1 MTLFPT
7 FARLLVTR
15 FRWVFATGDARDAEI
30 LALRHQVL
38 VLQRQIGR
46 PQFNDTDRTIL
57 AVLATAMERARQRT
71 AFLIVRPE
79 TVLRWHR
86 RLVAS
91 HWTQPP
97 TAPSGRPPIDPE
109 LRRLVIRLARE
120 NPTWG
125 YRRIQGELLRLGHSV
140 AASTVWK
147 VLRATGI
154 DPSRDRTGPS
164 WSEFIR
170 SQARAIVA
178 TDLACVDTALLR
190 RFHVLFV
197 IEIGTRRVHLAGVTT
212 NPTGPWT
219 TQAARNLLMRLPD
232 VHGFRFLIRD
242 GAGQFT
248 ASFDSVFAGSGIT
261 ALRAPPRSPQA
272 NAYAERWVRTLRH
285 ELLDRTIIWNER
297 QLRVLLTE
305 YVAHYNEH
313 RPHRSLYQRAP
324 DDQSNVAPIGSAQP
338 IRRHTTCSGLINEYR
353 TAA

>member
-1 MTLFPT
+1 VALFPPL
-7 FARLLVTR
+7 ARLVLTR
-15 FRWVFATGDARDAEI
+15 FRWVFATGDARYAEI

-46 PQFNDTDRTIL
+46 PQFTDTDRTIL
-57 AVLATAMERARQRT
+57 AVLATAMERAHQRT
-71 AFLIVRPE
+71 TFLIVHPE

-86 RLVAS
+86 RLVAL

-97 TAPSGRPPIDPE
+97 TAKPGRPPIDPD
-109 LRRLVIRLARE
+109 LRRLARE

-125 YRRIQGELLRLGHSV
+125 FRRIHGELLRLGHSV
-140 AASTVWK
+140 AASAVWK
-147 VLRATGI
+147 VLRNSGI
-154 DPSRDRTGPS
+154 DPARDRTGPS
-164 WSEFIR
+164 WSDFIR
-170 SQARAIVA
+170 SQVKAVIA
-178 TDLACVDTALLR
+178 TDFACVDTALLR

-232 VHGFRFLIRD
+232 VHLFRFLIRD

-261 ALRAPPRSPQA
+261 AIRTPPRAPQS
-272 NAYAERWVRTLRH
+272 NAFAERWVRTLRH

-297 QLRVLLTE
+297 QLCRILAE
-305 YVAHYNEH
+305 YIAHYNGH
-313 RPHRSLYQRAP
+313 RPHRSLHQRAP
-324 DDQSNVAPIGSAQP
+324 DDQGKAVPIGSGQP
-338 IRRHTTCSGLINEYR
+338 IQRHATCGGLINEYR
-353 TAA
+353 SAA